1 MRENSWGSR
10 SVLSASAR
18 MDIRSLCPIAPSTE
32 KSSGSRCSEATET
45 KYRLLPALPC
55 GSPCGRIH
63 FLRAVIEIP
72 RRTRPLFH
80 SGSALPLSVKNRL
93 DEVKFR
99 CFPTDFRSEEHTSE
113 LQSLTNLVCRLL
125 LEKKKA
131 ISLLAGRLEGL
142 SA

>member
-32 KSSGSRCSEATET
+32 KSSGSRCSEAIET

-55 GSPCGRIH
+55 ASPCGRIH

-72 RRTRPLFH
+72 RRTPPFSIVVVRCRWPILAHKLFH
-80 SGSALPLSVKNRL
+80 ETGVQQTFPNTQLP
-93 DEVKFR
+93 
-99 CFPTDFRSEEHTSE
+99 
-113 LQSLTNLVCRLL
+113 
-125 LEKKKA
+125 
-131 ISLLAGRLEGL
+131 RLEFRRHGDA
-142 SA
+142 SVEGD